1 MKIKVVYNDCFGG
14 FGLSREAQ
22 SRLENRIGDKPPS
35 YQVDRHDPSL
45 VAIVEEM
52 GDKANG
58 AYAELKIKE
67 IEGDRYIIE
76 EYDGSE
82 SVQTPDD
89 IRWTIVD

>member
-1 MKIKVVYNDCFGG
+1 
-14 FGLSREAQ
+14 
-22 SRLENRIGDKPPS
+22 
-35 YQVDRHDPSL
+35 
-45 VAIVEEM
+45 M